1 MDAWALV
8 QVLGIAVANLALCA
22 MVFVGWLDVR
32 ESERRELENLRQ
44 YTMRMSR
51 LAQDT
56 NEVWA
61 AQVVLDDKRKG
72 PPRD

>member
-8 QVLGIAVANLALCA
+8 QVLGIAVAILALGA

-32 ESERRELENLRQ
+32 ESERRELENLQ
-44 YTMRMSR
+44 QHTIRMSR
-51 LAQDT
+51 LAQDD

-61 AQVVLDDKRKG
+61 AQVVLADERKT
-72 PPRD
+72 PDRD

>member
-8 QVLGIAVANLALCA
+8 QVLGIAVAILALGA

-32 ESERRELENLRQ
+32 ESERRELENLQ
-44 YTMRMSR
+44 QHTIRMSR
-51 LAQDT
+51 LAQDN

-61 AQVVLDDKRKG
+61 AQVVLADERKTPG
-72 PPRD
+72 RD

>member
-8 QVLGIAVANLALCA
+8 QVLGIAVAILALGA

-32 ESERRELENLRQ
+32 ESERRELENLQ
-44 YTMRMSR
+44 KHTILMSR
-51 LAQDT
+51 LAQDN

-61 AQVVLDDKRKG
+61 AQVVLADERKT
-72 PPRD
+72 PDRD